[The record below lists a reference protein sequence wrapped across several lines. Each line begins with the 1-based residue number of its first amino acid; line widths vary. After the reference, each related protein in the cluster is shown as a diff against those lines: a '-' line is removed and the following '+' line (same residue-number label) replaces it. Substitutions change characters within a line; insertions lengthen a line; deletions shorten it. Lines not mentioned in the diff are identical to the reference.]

1 MKNILFATVR
11 QGNCGDE
18 FILFGVLNIIS
29 SLQAEYNPVILNKN
43 VEVCRRLALRNRRMN
58 VETDAGKKITL
69 GLENLCFSMWP
80 ALHDDSLA
88 DYHDLNFIDAVVFAG
103 TPEWMGYKLD
113 PLYKKLEHFEKPIFF
128 LGPGFHE
135 GLSGFDSYSNFYEKP
150 IHQKA
155 KAFAVRDRNVLTFLT
170 PDIDAVLLPCP
181 ALLCAPRVKKRSAL
195 RRIGFSLHAKEG
207 DAQVVYVSKTLYAFC
222 LKLLEAVSKYCEVE
236 VVCHWI
242 EDLIC
247 LQKDIGDRYPLRYS
261 FDAKDYLDIY
271 DRYDLVVSTRVHGSG
286 MAASL
291 GIPTFTIANTIRTDT
306 VWGFLSE
313 IITSD
318 EAVETACRRILSLNI
333 SETSGRIIAH
343 KKKTLIDYQT
353 LLSPYFPL

>member
-29 SLQAEYNPVILNKN
+29 SLQNEYNPVILNKN
-43 VEVCRRLALRNRRMN
+43 VEACRRLALRKRRIN
-58 VETDAGKKITL
+58 VEIGTGKKVTINP
-69 GLENLCFSMWP
+69 EKLCFSMWP
-80 ALHDDSLA
+80 ALYDNSLA
-88 DYHDLNFIDAVVFAG
+88 DYHDLDFIDAVVFAG

-113 PLYKKLEHFEKPIFF
+113 PLYKKLEHFDKPIFF

-135 GLSGFDSYSNFYEKP
+135 GLSGYGSYSDFYEKP

-155 KAFAVRDRNVLTFLT
+155 KVFAVRDRNALAFLT

-181 ALLCAPRVKKRSAL
+181 AMLCAPHEKKRSTL

-207 DAQVVYVSKTLYAFC
+207 DARCVYVPEATYAFS
-222 LKLLEAVSKYCEVE
+222 LKLLEAVSRYCEVE

-291 GIPTFTIANTIRTDT
+291 GIPTFSIANTIRTDT

-313 IITSD
+313 IITPD
-318 EAVETACRRILSLNI
+318 EAIETACQRILGLNI
-333 SETSGRIIAH
+333 PETSDRIIAH
-343 KKKTLIDYQT
+343 KKNTLRDYQR
-353 LLSPYFPL
+353 LMSPYFPL